1 MHGANEST
9 DMEDEE
15 SIELEDSLDL
25 KKLKFKIDDIIKI
38 GILLLGICLDI
49 WGVFILR
56 KL

>member
-9 DMEDEE
+9 DIEDEE
-15 SIELEDSLDL
+15 SIELEDSLEL
-25 KKLKFKIDDIIKI
+25 KRLKLKIEYIIKI

-49 WGVFILR
+49 WGRFILR

>member
-9 DMEDEE
+9 DIEDEE
-15 SIELEDSLDL
+15 SIELEDSLEL
-25 KKLKFKIDDIIKI
+25 KRLKLKIEDIIKI

-49 WGVFILR
+49 WGGFILR